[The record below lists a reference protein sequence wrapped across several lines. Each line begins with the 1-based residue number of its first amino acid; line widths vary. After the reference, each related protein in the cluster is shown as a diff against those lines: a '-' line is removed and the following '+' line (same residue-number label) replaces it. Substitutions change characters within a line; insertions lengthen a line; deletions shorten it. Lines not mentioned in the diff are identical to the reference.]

1 MILLRDDSQ
10 RSLRTASSN
19 TAQKTLSFCM
29 RGGYMIFFS
38 DFPRENFLTRISRPK
53 WLSNSCQMGGLTAV
67 WQRFDR
73 FLTSRALVRLC
84 LVFRAFRLLG
94 WFSNYDKSIL
104 REISDRHRWAKNFQK
119 IIFWSNTFSEKS
131 KNTFSLFRFFL
142 IFFDQKIIFII
153 FFAHLCR
160 SEISWR
166 IDLS

>member
-1 MILLRDDSQ
+1 MKFCYSDGYTGYLWVSVPGSSIFLMILLRDDSQ

-73 FLTSRALVRLC
+73 FLTSRALVSLC

-104 REISDRHRWAKNFQK
+104 REISDRHRWAKNFLK
-119 IIFWSNTFSEKS
+119 IIFWSKQF
-131 KNTFSLFRFFL
+131 
-142 IFFDQKIIFII
+142 QKIF
-153 FFAHLCR
+153 
-160 SEISWR
+160 SKK
-166 IDLS
+166 